1 MSKLY
6 DFRSDLAAA
15 IVAADIGWTAD
26 TIIILRQ
33 GDLWNAVATAINGS
47 GNGAVLHI
55 GIAEGKASEEAG
67 LEMDITVPLT
77 ILCLPQV
84 EPDAKPEEDLWE
96 ALVKFVHDLRL
107 NGEPWAYRFKIK
119 SFSDI
124 EVQTDGGTGYLGR
137 QTSFTKHLSL

>member
-33 GDLWNAVATAINGS
+33 GDLWNAVATAIETS
-47 GNGAVLHI
+47 ANGAVLHI
-55 GIAEGKASEEAG
+55 GIAEGTASEEAG
-67 LEMDITVPLT
+67 LELDISVPLT

-84 EPDAKPEEDLWE
+84 EEDAKPEEDLWE
-96 ALVKFVHDLRL
+96 ALVQFVHGLQL
-107 NGEPWAYRFKIK
+107 NGEPYAYRLRCK

-124 EVQTDGGTGYLGR
+124 EVKTDGGTGYLGR
-137 QTSFTKHLSL
+137 QTNFTKHLSI